1 MFKKLKLAVND
12 ILVVSKLTQTKNKK
26 FRIFLSVIISNISV
40 ASDIIII
47 LFFADFFQNKS
58 TFFVIDLI
66 KENLFMLPLLVLLR
80 FLCMYFE
87 KINILGMQLEIDKN
101 LKKYLINEVFDKGNY
116 STAQPNN

>member
-47 LFFADFFQNKS
+47 LFFADFFQK
-58 TFFVIDLI
+58 
-66 KENLFMLPLLVLLR
+66 
-80 FLCMYFE
+80 
-87 KINILGMQLEIDKN
+87 
-101 LKKYLINEVFDKGNY
+101 
-116 STAQPNN
+116 